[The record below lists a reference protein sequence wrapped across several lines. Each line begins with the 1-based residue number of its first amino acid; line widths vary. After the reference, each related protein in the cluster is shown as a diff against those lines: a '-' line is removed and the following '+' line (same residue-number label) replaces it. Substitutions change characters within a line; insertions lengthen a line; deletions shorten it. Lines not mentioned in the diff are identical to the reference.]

1 MGQSVLE
8 TQETTCKGDG
18 AEQLGIW
25 RTRKGLVELG
35 HKAGLEDCG
44 GQGSRGE
51 QHLAFTA
58 PSLLNLA
65 QDWLQN

>member
-1 MGQSVLE
+1 EGDSPELFEGGNEEVGQSVLE

-44 GQGSRGE
+44 GQGSR
-51 QHLAFTA
+51 
-58 PSLLNLA
+58 
-65 QDWLQN
+65 